1 MFCTYPDKVS
11 AHLFAK
17 YKKEKALQSF
27 VSYFSHSHYSLV
39 MSSGKRKPSTA
50 DAGAPLGKKPR
61 GVKTTTCDKWV
72 AEYDRELSTSVWLS
86 YERSPSDRSV
96 VENLKCKMC
105 SRFVE
110 NSQQQEFF

>member
-1 MFCTYPDKVS
+1 
-11 AHLFAK
+11 
-17 YKKEKALQSF
+17 
-27 VSYFSHSHYSLV
+27 

-72 AEYDRELSTSVWLS
+72 AEYDRELSTTSVWLS
-86 YERSPSDRSV
+86 YERSPSNRSI

-105 SRFVE
+105 SRFVDKIRSSKNLSDSFVVGSRNLNTSAFKDHAASE
-110 NSQQQEFF
+110 MHRRDNISMVLILH

>member
-1 MFCTYPDKVS
+1 
-11 AHLFAK
+11 
-17 YKKEKALQSF
+17 
-27 VSYFSHSHYSLV
+27 

-96 VENLKCKMC
+96 VEK
-105 SRFVE
+105 FEV
-110 NSQQQEFF
+110 